1 MMTVI
6 MIVPFLFSIYITFH
20 DVNLLENG
28 GAFAFAGIKNFKTFF
43 SDSRAIKSVFT
54 SIKFLVGTLCLELF
68 LGIAISVFLD
78 RKFRGKG
85 IIRALLIVPMFMTP
99 VVSGLI
105 WRCFFDAN
113 AGIVSY
119 LYKLITHGQL
129 DMLGTTAGAMW
140 GIIIVDVW
148 QWTPFIILMAMASLD
163 GLPEDAIE
171 AAKVEGA
178 TELQMVR
185 YVKIPMIRPTIC
197 MAAILRAIEA
207 LKAFD
212 TIYVMTKGGPGSAT
226 ETMNMYAY
234 TVGFEFYRIG
244 YATTISFIFTMVVS
258 VILSKLFQRMNMI

>member
-1 MMTVI
+1 
-6 MIVPFLFSIYITFH
+6 
-20 DVNLLENG
+20 
-28 GAFAFAGIKNFKTFF
+28 
-43 SDSRAIKSVFT
+43 
-54 SIKFLVGTLCLELF
+54 
-68 LGIAISVFLD
+68 
-78 RKFRGKG
+78 
-85 IIRALLIVPMFMTP
+85 
-99 VVSGLI
+99 
-105 WRCFFDAN
+105 
-113 AGIVSY
+113 
-119 LYKLITHGQL
+119 
-129 DMLGTTAGAMW
+129 
-140 GIIIVDVW
+140 
-148 QWTPFIILMAMASLD
+148 MAMASLD